1 MMKMAFS
8 GTTGEVG
15 FGRWAFCSGGRLR
28 WGLSLLLPSTVKF
41 SALSFLISL
50 LSCIGYN
57 AFCNE
62 RVVVV
67 VVSNLSYKWS
77 IKFKR

>member
-8 GTTGEVG
+8 GTTGGGG

-28 WGLSLLLPSTVKF
+28 WGLSLLLPSTMNF
-41 SALSFLISL
+41 FAPWFLSSL
-50 LSCIGYN
+50 MSWIGYN

-62 RVVVV
+62 RVVVI
-67 VVSNLSYKWS
+67 VVSNLSYRWS
-77 IKFKR
+77 IKLKR